1 MRYISH
7 GRVLKISFG
16 KRRGSLTKKKTSS
29 MTGWSFGQSHSVQ
42 GGGQIFFFPSQP
54 VEPAGNSKTLP
65 IGARGD
71 TWRASP
77 RCGELRCA
85 ALCRSVERLTKASQT
100 KRKPASA
107 VFSSSLNGQTS
118 TSLFL
123 FQWAENESDG
133 SLPRWICENSDLKIS
148 TSWDREN
155 TFSGSDNWPLY
166 HLFTG
171 VLV

>member
-1 MRYISH
+1 MH
-7 GRVLKISFG
+7 KIYFTWPCSEDIIWE
-16 KRRGSLTKKKTSS
+16 KERLLNKKKKNFVNDWVKLWSVAFSSGRGADFFFSFTTSW
-29 MTGWSFGQSHSVQ
+29 TGWQQQDASYRREGRHLTR
-42 GGGQIFFFPSQP
+42 IT
-54 VEPAGNSKTLP
+54 AL
-65 IGARGD
+65 
-71 TWRASP
+71 WR
-77 RCGELRCA
+77 A
-85 ALCRSVERLTKASQT
+85 ALCRSIERLTKASQT

-148 TSWDREN
+148 TSWGREN